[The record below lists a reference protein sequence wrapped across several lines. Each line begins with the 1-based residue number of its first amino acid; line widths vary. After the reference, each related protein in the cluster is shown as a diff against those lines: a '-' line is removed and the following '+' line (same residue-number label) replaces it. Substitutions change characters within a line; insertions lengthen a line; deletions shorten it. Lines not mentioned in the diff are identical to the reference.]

1 MNKSSILLVAFLFIF
16 SCVSTRITSF
26 TDPEY
31 RSFRIDRLVV
41 VMDTEDLDYKM
52 KMEPLVASKFLEKGV
67 TAYPGYEILPPT
79 RNYSTNDLKDAFLKN
94 NLNSV
99 FIFKISDIGY
109 TQEEMT
115 IYQPY
120 TSQGTITRM
129 GSNQYQ
135 YSMQTK
141 GGPETHTIK
150 KPRLSIKSY
159 LFDAKN
165 GNKIWVSTS
174 FSGGNAFTNINDTL
188 KDYAIEIV
196 RRLEIDN
203 HVQRANPYSEK
214 SPGAIDSRE
223 TIKKVN
229 MARIEDIP
237 AQVRNQ
243 ALKEMSRTELEAVI
257 NDMPKDVANKLTIE
271 NIRAIHNYN
280 KR

>member
-1 MNKSSILLVAFLFIF
+1 MFSPVGADSIPIASASAASFNK
-16 SCVSTRITSF
+16 
-26 TDPEY
+26 
-31 RSFRIDRLVV
+31 
-41 VMDTEDLDYKM
+41 
-52 KMEPLVASKFLEKGV
+52 
-67 TAYPGYEILPPT
+67 
-79 RNYSTNDLKDAFLKN
+79 
-94 NLNSV
+94 
-99 FIFKISDIGY
+99 GY
-109 TQEEMT
+109 TK
-115 IYQPY
+115 IHLSHAG
-120 TSQGTITRM
+120 TSTCFANFDITL
-129 GSNQYQ
+129 Y
-135 YSMQTK
+135 
-141 GGPETHTIK
+141 
-150 KPRLSIKSY
+150 
-159 LFDAKN
+159 
-165 GNKIWVSTS
+165 
-174 FSGGNAFTNINDTL
+174 
-188 KDYAIEIV
+188 IV